1 MFRLCLLYN
10 SRMRS
15 IILPVL
21 SIALLLVVAIVVI
34 FYARGYRF
42 NTQEQVMSGTG
53 LLVATSKPDGAQV
66 FVDGELKSATNTT
79 LSLTPGKHDVEIRKE
94 GFQPWKKEMNIFEEV
109 VSQTDAV
116 LFPRNP
122 GLSPLTNSG
131 VLFPQIAPDGS
142 AVAFVKRDPEATI
155 AAGLRRQEILE
166 QTGIFVLDLENRPLA
181 FANNPR
187 RIVAYAALPADLLDQ
202 DIIITWSPDKDQ
214 LLVQFETT
222 AYLLNNANNPVPAFA
237 PSSAETIEL
246 WEEQAALALQSKI
259 EALPKELILMATS
272 SAEIISFSP
281 NETKFLYRGI
291 KEDTVVQVIDPPLI
305 GVNSTQ
311 EIRQIKPG
319 NLYTYDLKED
329 RNYLVGPESEIN
341 VSWFPTSSH
350 LVYIEE
356 DKLKIMSF
364 DTTNKTTLF
373 AGAFDPDFVTPWPD
387 GSSVV
392 ILTNLN
398 PDASDELNLYAVKLR

>member
-1 MFRLCLLYN
+1 
-10 SRMRS
+10 
-15 IILPVL
+15 L
-21 SIALLLVVAIVVI
+21 SVALLLVVAIVVI

-42 NTQEQVMSGTG
+42 NTQEQAMSGTG

-66 FVDGELKSATNTT
+66 FVDGELRSATNTT
-79 LSLTPGKHDVEIRKE
+79 LSLSPGKHDVEIRKE

-142 AVAFVKRDPEATI
+142 AVAFVKRDPEATV

-166 QTGIFVLDLENRPLA
+166 QTGVFVLDLENRPLA

-202 DIIITWSPDKDQ
+202 DVIITWSPDQDQ

-246 WEEQAALALQSKI
+246 WKEQATLALQSKI
-259 EALPKELILMATS
+259 EALPKELIQMATS

-356 DKLKIMSF
+356 GKLKIMSF

>member
-1 MFRLCLLYN
+1 
-10 SRMRS
+10 
-15 IILPVL
+15 
-21 SIALLLVVAIVVI
+21 
-34 FYARGYRF
+34 
-42 NTQEQVMSGTG
+42 